1 MMLLMNILDPIAGR
15 SGIGDKEGKMK
26 SITQALRVSCI
37 AAVLVAAMAA
47 YSWADG
53 WNKKTVMTINNPM
66 QIPGAVLQPGTYVF
80 KLADSS
86 SNRHIVQVF
95 NKDETHLIATVL
107 AIPNYRMKPT
117 GDSEF
122 GFWEAPANTPPP
134 LRSWFYPGD
143 NFGQEFAYPK
153 TEAVAIAAETQAE
166 VPTVN
171 EEQTQVTPPEPAPAE
186 PQVAELQAPP
196 EPPAAPPEP
205 ATVEQPAQVEPAPAP
220 APAELPRTAS
230 ALPFVGLIGFGS
242 LGLAFAL
249 RMVRALS

>member
-1 MMLLMNILDPIAGR
+1 MNR
-15 SGIGDKEGKMK
+15 
-26 SITQALRVSCI
+26 ITQALRATFI
-37 AAVLVAAMAA
+37 AALLVTVTAAN
-47 YSWADG
+47 SWADP
-53 WNKKTVMTINNPM
+53 WNKKTVITINNPM

-80 KLADSS
+80 KLTDSS

-95 NKDETHLIATVL
+95 DKDETNVIATVL
-107 AIPNYRMKPT
+107 AIPNHRMRPS

-122 GFWEAPANTPPP
+122 GFWESPANTPQP

-153 TEAVAIAAETQAE
+153 TQAVSIAATTQQE
-166 VPTVN
+166 VPTVTS
-171 EEQTQVTPPEPAPAE
+171 EEQAEINQPEPAPAEPE

-196 EPPAAPPEP
+196 VPAEPQAVPAEPVRIEEPRPAEPAA
-205 ATVEQPAQVEPAPAP
+205 TP

-230 ALPFVGLIGFGS
+230 VLPFVGLIGFIS
-242 LGLAFAL
+242 LGVAFAL

>member
-1 MMLLMNILDPIAGR
+1 MNR
-15 SGIGDKEGKMK
+15 
-26 SITQALRVSCI
+26 ITQALRATFI
-37 AAVLVAAMAA
+37 AALLVTVTAAN
-47 YSWADG
+47 SWADP
-53 WNKKTVMTINNPM
+53 WNKKTVITINNPM

-95 NKDETHLIATVL
+95 DKDETNVIATVL
-107 AIPNYRMKPT
+107 AIPNYRMRPT

-122 GFWEAPANTPPP
+122 GFWESPANTPQP

-153 TEAVAIAAETQAE
+153 TQAVAITATTQQE
-166 VPTVN
+166 VPTVTS
-171 EEQTQVTPPEPAPAE
+171 EEQAQIVQPEPASAEPE

-196 EPPAAPPEP
+196 VPAEPARIEEARPAEPAA
-205 ATVEQPAQVEPAPAP
+205 TP

-230 ALPFVGLIGFGS
+230 VLPFVGLIGFIS
-242 LGLAFAL
+242 LGVAFAL

>member
-1 MMLLMNILDPIAGR
+1 MNR
-15 SGIGDKEGKMK
+15 
-26 SITQALRVSCI
+26 ITRTLRATSI
-37 AAVLVAAMAA
+37 AALLVALMAA
-47 YSWADG
+47 NSWADT
-53 WNKKTVMTINNPM
+53 WNKKTVITINSAM

-95 NKDETHLIATVL
+95 DKDETNVIATVL

-122 GFWEAPANTPPP
+122 GFWEAPANTPQPI
-134 LRSWFYPGD
+134 RSWFYPGD

-153 TEAVAIAAETQAE
+153 TQAVAIAATAPEE
-166 VPTVN
+166 VPTVTG
-171 EEQTQVTPPEPAPAE
+171 EEQAQIAQPEPAPAE
-186 PQVAELQAPP
+186 PDTQVAELQGPP
-196 EPPAAPPEP
+196 SVPAEP
-205 ATVEQPAQVEPAPAP
+205 QPAPVEPARIEEPKPAEPAATLAP
-220 APAELPRTAS
+220 AQLPRTAS
-230 ALPFVGLIGFGS
+230 MLPFVGLIGFIS

>member
-1 MMLLMNILDPIAGR
+1 MNRII
-15 SGIGDKEGKMK
+15 
-26 SITQALRVSCI
+26 QALCATFI
-37 AAVLVAAMAA
+37 AALLVSVTAAN
-47 YSWADG
+47 SWADP
-53 WNKKTVMTINNPM
+53 WNKKTVITINNPM
-66 QIPGAVLQPGTYVF
+66 QIPGATLQPGTYVF

-95 NKDETHLIATVL
+95 DKDETNVIATVL
-107 AIPNYRMKPT
+107 AIPNHRMRPS

-122 GFWEAPANTPPP
+122 GFWESPANTPQP

-153 TEAVAIAAETQAE
+153 TQAVSIAATTQQE
-166 VPTVN
+166 VPTVTS
-171 EEQTQVTPPEPAPAE
+171 EEQAQIAQPEPAPAEPE

-196 EPPAAPPEP
+196 VPAEPQAVPAEPVRIEEPRPAEPAA
-205 ATVEQPAQVEPAPAP
+205 TP

-230 ALPFVGLIGFGS
+230 VLPFVGLIGFIS
-242 LGLAFAL
+242 LGVAFAL

>member
-1 MMLLMNILDPIAGR
+1 MNR
-15 SGIGDKEGKMK
+15 
-26 SITQALRVSCI
+26 ITQALRATCI
-37 AAVLVAAMAA
+37 AALLVAMTAA
-47 YSWADG
+47 NGWADA
-53 WNKKTVMTINNPM
+53 WNRKTVITINNPM

-95 NKDETHLIATVL
+95 NKDETNVIATVL
-107 AIPNYRMKPT
+107 AIPNYRMRPT
-117 GDSEF
+117 GDSEL
-122 GFWEAPANTPPP
+122 GFWESPANTPQP

-153 TEAVAIAAETQAE
+153 TQAVAIAATTQE
-166 VPTVN
+166 VVPTVTS
-171 EEQTQVTPPEPAPAE
+171 EEQAQITQPEPAPAE
-186 PQVAELQAPP
+186 PEEPQVAELQGPP
-196 EPPAAPPEP
+196 VPAETEPARIEEPKPAEPAA
-205 ATVEQPAQVEPAPAP
+205 TP

-230 ALPFVGLIGFGS
+230 VLPFVGLIGFIS